1 MTPADIA
8 YITGNFAPLASI
20 CADRSETAGDV
31 RALIA
36 AGRLP
41 APTYVLPDG
50 TEMFPRDYF
59 ALVDEAGGVDALPAE
74 FRRRYLAA
82 GADTTPAAADKE
94 WRGYLSGTYGVCLVR
109 VSPETIYRKEKLVSL
124 LDAQLAAPRPADR
137 AWRADLRARVD
148 ELDSL
153 ERPFAPWDRIRF
165 GGPVSRDRLITNVRA
180 RFPDVFG

>member
-8 YITGNFAPLASI
+8 YITENFASLAAI
-20 CADRSETAGDV
+20 CAGRPETPGDV
-31 RALIA
+31 RALMA

-59 ALVDEAGGVDALPAE
+59 ALVDEAGGLDALAAE

-82 GADTTPAAADKE
+82 GADTTPAGADEE
-94 WRGYLSGTYGVCLVR
+94 WRGYLSGVYGVCLVR
-109 VSPETIYRKEKLVSL
+109 VSPETIYRKEKLVAL
-124 LDAQLAAPRPADR
+124 LDAQLAAPRPDDAG
-137 AWRADLRARVD
+137 WLADLRARVD

-153 ERPFAPWDRIRF
+153 ERPFAPYDRIRF
-165 GGPVSRDRLITNVRA
+165 GGRVSRDRLITDVRA